1 MQKIEFQRWFSTN
14 ESQMLVVDG
23 REISTNVAA
32 ISPLTYLVA
41 QLKES
46 LESLPGAVFME
57 FFCGFCQNASR
68 L

>member
-1 MQKIEFQRWFSTN
+1 
-14 ESQMLVVDG
+14 MLVVDG